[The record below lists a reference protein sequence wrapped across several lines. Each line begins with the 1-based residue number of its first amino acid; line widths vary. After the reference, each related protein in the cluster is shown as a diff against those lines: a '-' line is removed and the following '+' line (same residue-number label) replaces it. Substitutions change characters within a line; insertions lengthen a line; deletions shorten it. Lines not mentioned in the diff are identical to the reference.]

1 MTTISEAFFR
11 TCSDAVPARSSY
23 VSLYVSTPYYGGPE
37 EGGWWGSDTT
47 LVAYRRCSTD
57 EEASAVA
64 EEVKAVAEEMSLE
77 AKKSFGRACLSQT
90 AWLEARGLDDNS
102 LPEVDG
108 EASYFIAREEQ
119 PGSLARCGD
128 RHYS

>member
-1 MTTISEAFFR
+1 MTTISEAFFK

-37 EGGWWGSDTT
+37 EGGWWGSDTS
-47 LVAYRRCSTD
+47 LVAYHKCDTD
-57 EEASAVA
+57 EQAAAVA
-64 EEVKAVAEEMSLE
+64 AKVKAVAEELSLE

-108 EASYFIAREEQ
+108 EASYYIACEEQ
-119 PGSLARCGD
+119 PGSHCQRGD